1 MISSLTGILELTEP
15 GSLIVNVNGIGYH
28 VLVPLNAEFNIN
40 KSSQT
45 VYTYLYVREDRLAL
59 YGFLEKGERDFFKI
73 LLDTPGIGPK
83 VAMNIIS
90 DMGAERFQYAV
101 LSENLTTISSIP
113 GIGLKSAKKMVL
125 ELKEKFKLLRVNQ
138 EIITKEEKKDIVYE
152 GIEALKGLGYSEREA
167 KQKILNAMEK
177 IPDYSSLGIEDLIKE
192 ALKK

>member
-28 VLVPLNAEFNIN
+28 VQVPLNAEFDIN

-45 VYTYLYVREDRLAL
+45 VYTYLYIREDRLAL

-177 IPDYSSLGIEDLIKE
+177 IPDYSSMGIEDLIKE

>member
-28 VLVPLNAEFNIN
+28 VQVPLNAEFNIN

-45 VYTYLYVREDRLAL
+45 VYTYLYIREDRLAL

-125 ELKEKFKLLRVNQ
+125 ELKEKFKLLKVNQ

-167 KQKILNAMEK
+167 KQKILKAMEK

>member
-125 ELKEKFKLLRVNQ
+125 ELKEKFKLLKVNQ

>member
-1 MISSLTGILELTEP
+1 VISSLTGILELTEP

-28 VLVPLNAEFNIN
+28 VQVPLNAEFDIN

-45 VYTYLYVREDRLAL
+45 VYTYLYIREDRLAL

-177 IPDYSSLGIEDLIKE
+177 IPDYSSMGIEDLIKE

>member
-28 VLVPLNAEFNIN
+28 VQVPLNAEFDIN

-45 VYTYLYVREDRLAL
+45 VYTYLYIREDRLAL

-90 DMGAERFQYAV
+90 DMGAERFQHAV

-125 ELKEKFKLLRVNQ
+125 ELKEKFKLLKVNQ

-177 IPDYSSLGIEDLIKE
+177 IPDYSSMGIEDLIKE

>member
-1 MISSLTGILELTEP
+1 
-15 GSLIVNVNGIGYH
+15 GIGYH
-28 VLVPLNAEFNIN
+28 VQVPLNAEFDIN

-45 VYTYLYVREDRLAL
+45 VYTYLYIREDRLAL

-125 ELKEKFKLLRVNQ
+125 ELKEKFKLLKVNQ
-138 EIITKEEKKDIVYE
+138 EIITQEEKKDIVYE

-177 IPDYSSLGIEDLIKE
+177 IPDYSSMGIEDLIKE

>member
-28 VLVPLNAEFNIN
+28 VQVPLNAEFDIN

-45 VYTYLYVREDRLAL
+45 VYTYLYIREDRLAL

-125 ELKEKFKLLRVNQ
+125 ELKEKFKLLKVNQ

>member
-28 VLVPLNAEFNIN
+28 VQVPLNAEFDIN

-45 VYTYLYVREDRLAL
+45 VYTYLYIREDRLAL

-125 ELKEKFKLLRVNQ
+125 ELKEKFKLLKVNQ

-177 IPDYSSLGIEDLIKE
+177 IPDYSSMGIEDLIKE